1 MQSKLQVERPKTM
14 LIFNLWVV
22 IGMRLQRLLTPT
34 DTLNLKTNNDIFLV
48 LCRREKVRRKRAKAA
63 KETVGKVEVA
73 SESSNQQKP
82 DIVELAK
89 GLPTN
94 WQVCFIGPFVLL
106 YLNRESPVLY

>member
-1 MQSKLQVERPKTM
+1 MGGDWYETPDTVN
-14 LIFNLWVV
+14 LI
-22 IGMRLQRLLTPT
+22 PT

-63 KETVGKVEVA
+63 KETAGKVEVA
-73 SESSNQQKP
+73 SERQKP

-94 WQVCFIGPFVLL
+94 WQVCFIGPFILL